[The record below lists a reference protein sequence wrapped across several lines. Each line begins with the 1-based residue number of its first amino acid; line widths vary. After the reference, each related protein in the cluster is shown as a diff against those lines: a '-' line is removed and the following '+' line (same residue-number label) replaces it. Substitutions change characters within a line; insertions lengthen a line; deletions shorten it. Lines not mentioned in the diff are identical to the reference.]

1 MPSDGAVLGTVT
13 EYREMRK
20 CHGSDAI
27 PGGPRGWWPRAWA
40 GSGRAEDCVAVMA
53 RAGASGKTG
62 PVVRG
67 GRGERERERGRERGR
82 ERERERER
90 ERRRERERERER
102 EKEGGGEGATG
113 RNVSVFC
120 SVHRP

>member
-1 MPSDGAVLGTVT
+1 
-13 EYREMRK
+13 
-20 CHGSDAI
+20 
-27 PGGPRGWWPRAWA
+27 
-40 GSGRAEDCVAVMA
+40 MA

-102 EKEGGGEGATG
+102 KREGGRGLQAETFPFFVVFIG
-113 RNVSVFC
+113 RKGFKY
-120 SVHRP
+120 R